1 MSGIETCVIC
11 KDGKSND
18 PLVTVCSKGLRT
30 LMRFS
35 NVRENRNLEK
45 ELNGIT
51 TITVHATCQ
60 PDFTNKEEV
69 LFRWKA
75 VKINSKNFDQR

>member
-1 MSGIETCVIC
+1 
-11 KDGKSND
+11 
-18 PLVTVCSKGLRT
+18 
-30 LMRFS
+30 MRFS

-69 LFRWKA
+69 LFRWKT